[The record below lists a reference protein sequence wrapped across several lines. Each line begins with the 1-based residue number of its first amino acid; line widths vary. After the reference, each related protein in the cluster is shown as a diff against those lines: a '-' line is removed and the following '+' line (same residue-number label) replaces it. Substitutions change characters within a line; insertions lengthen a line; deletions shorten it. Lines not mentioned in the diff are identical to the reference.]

1 MVLLRQLERDMQQ
14 FQRYYKSGTCTI
26 QNSLARGLTSTN
38 TINHKF
44 SFSKPKSKFESKQLA
59 AKKHSEAERRRR
71 MRINGQY
78 ATLRDVL
85 PNLVKMDKA
94 TVLAETVRQVR
105 ELRKTVSDL
114 EAVCRGSSSTK
125 DCVFPG
131 EANRLSLENCDNHQ
145 GLVKVTFSCEDRPGL
160 ISAVARTL
168 RSMKGRV
175 VKFEMVTLGGRTKNV
190 LWVRGLSG
198 GNEGIVM
205 LRRALKVVIDRPILP
220 GFSKKSYLT

>member
-1 MVLLRQLERDMQQ
+1 
-14 FQRYYKSGTCTI
+14 
-26 QNSLARGLTSTN
+26 
-38 TINHKF
+38 
-44 SFSKPKSKFESKQLA
+44 
-59 AKKHSEAERRRR
+59 
-71 MRINGQY
+71 
-78 ATLRDVL
+78 
-85 PNLVKMDKA
+85 MDKA